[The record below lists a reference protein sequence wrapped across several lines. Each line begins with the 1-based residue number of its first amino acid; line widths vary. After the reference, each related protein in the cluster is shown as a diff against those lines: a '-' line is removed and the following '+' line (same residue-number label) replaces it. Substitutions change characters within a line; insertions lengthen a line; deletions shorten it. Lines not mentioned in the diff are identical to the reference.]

1 MGTRSTDL
9 ISLVEKLRQEQEFV
23 SFYKSQIRQG
33 VQELNA
39 CCDNVFHTLW
49 LCHTLSYGLR
59 KVLAHQIH
67 CYEWSHALH
76 QVRTIQF
83 VNATKVIK
91 SHIFVE
97 KYSKFL
103 SLLLND
109 PGLVSE
115 ILQKAELEGLDCNWL
130 MSDLMSVVYG
140 NCVFQRDH
148 TLFLQLLKE
157 LLTLH
162 IQRCDSPKDL
172 FSGVESVFNKALSE
186 YCAQLVD
193 LRTFL
198 TEVLRE
204 PLMKV
209 VACREHLEYDVNKA
223 GSRFQENTE
232 QKTFLFSEDLDS
244 SCNQLAQLAM
254 GFLENLNE
262 FKHQFPLSLKWLLG
276 TIKSQV
282 HHKWPEISNSELR
295 RPISDAIFGSILS
308 AVIVNPD
315 SYGVMDSGIVI
326 GPVARYN
333 LTQIT
338 SVLQGCAW
346 ILGKSSSNKYPIH
359 KVIKRMNVVSS
370 VSFLSLSLSL
380 SPLSISM
387 YTLWTCA
394 CICSNINSYSFCL
407 VPNVC

>member
-23 SFYKSQIRQG
+23 TFYKSQIRQG

-67 CYEWSHALH
+67 SYEWSHALN

-109 PGLVSE
+109 PSILSE

-130 MSDLMSVVYG
+130 VSDLMSVVYG

-148 TLFLQLLKE
+148 MLFLQLLKE
-157 LLTLH
+157 LLISH
-162 IQRCDSPKDL
+162 IQHCESPSDL

-186 YCAQLVD
+186 YC
-193 LRTFL
+193 
-198 TEVLRE
+198 VLCQE
-204 PLMKV
+204 V
-209 VACREHLEYDVNKA
+209 VAWSYNKKWNV
-223 GSRFQENTE
+223 SKLTLRVVIFRDKFNH
-232 QKTFLFSEDLDS
+232 S
-244 SCNQLAQLAM
+244 S
-254 GFLENLNE
+254 
-262 FKHQFPLSLKWLLG
+262 K
-276 TIKSQV
+276 
-282 HHKWPEISNSELR
+282 
-295 RPISDAIFGSILS
+295 
-308 AVIVNPD
+308 
-315 SYGVMDSGIVI
+315 
-326 GPVARYN
+326 
-333 LTQIT
+333 
-338 SVLQGCAW
+338 
-346 ILGKSSSNKYPIH
+346 
-359 KVIKRMNVVSS
+359 
-370 VSFLSLSLSL
+370 
-380 SPLSISM
+380 
-387 YTLWTCA
+387 
-394 CICSNINSYSFCL
+394 
-407 VPNVC
+407 